1 MSEKNLQKV
10 AVIGGGVS
18 SEHDISYKSGKGIA
32 ANLDPALYE
41 AVFIFI
47 TREGIWADAEG
58 KSLAETPALSLA
70 KALEIIADCV
80 AVIPAVHGKHG
91 EDGALAALFDLAQVP
106 AVSSPLRAGALAMDK
121 WVTKLMATE
130 MGIGGA
136 DDLLLSEKLSTEA
149 IEIFVEE
156 FQWEGPLVVKP
167 VAEGSSFGVEFVESK
182 DNLAGAISSAFKFDD
197 RVIIEEFVGG
207 REVDISVFRT
217 ASGNL
222 RISAPLEIHR
232 DKIFGFDDKYHGE
245 PAFTVPAEL
254 TDEQNI
260 RIREIAES
268 MYTIL
273 GCSGVA
279 RVDCFIREDGEII
292 LNEVNTMPGMTEF
305 SQVPRMYA
313 VEGLSYTDLLTELIA
328 ATLKKH

>member
-1 MSEKNLQKV
+1 MSEKNLQKI

-32 ANLDPALYE
+32 ANLDPELFESVFLY
-41 AVFIFI
+41 I
-47 TREGIWADAEG
+47 TREGIWADDTG
-58 KSLAETPALSLA
+58 KELAPTPSLSLA
-70 KALEIIADCV
+70 KALEIIAECA
-80 AVIPAVHGKHG
+80 AVIPAVHGRHG
-91 EDGALAALFDLAQVP
+91 EDGALAALFELAQIP
-106 AVSSPLRAGALAMDK
+106 AVSSPLRAGSLAMDK
-121 WVTKLMATE
+121 WVTKLMAAE

-136 DDLLLSEKLSTEA
+136 DDLLLSEKLSPET
-149 IEIFVEE
+149 IDIFVEE
-156 FQWEGPLVVKP
+156 FEWEGPVVVKP
-167 VAEGSSFGVEFVESK
+167 VAEGSSFGVVFVESK
-182 DNLAGAISSAFKFDD
+182 ADLAEAISSAFQFDD

-207 REVDISVFRT
+207 REVDISVFRD
-217 ASGNL
+217 SDGNL

-245 PAFTVPAEL
+245 PNFTVPAIL
-254 TDEQNI
+254 TDEQHQ

-273 GCSGVA
+273 GCIGVA
-279 RVDCFIREDGEII
+279 RVDCFIREDGEVI

-313 VEGLSYTDLLTELIA
+313 IEGLSYTDLLTELIA
-328 ATLKKH
+328 ATLEKH